1 MKKNFFYLILSVFLI
16 HSCSYKPLYTKNNF
30 GSHKINIIVKS
41 KGKYENNVVLMKNLL
56 EKKFNSK
63 ASRPSNLKLVIAL
76 DRKVSN
82 LGVNKDLNTF
92 GKRVTIFVN
101 YSMYDRKGSLTKGSL
116 TNSST
121 FNFSANDYAN
131 INSLEDSF
139 SKLVKHASENIA
151 TLVLAESFSRKINP

>member
-1 MKKNFFYLILSVFLI
+1 MNKILAILSILVFS
-16 HSCSYKPLYTKNNF
+16 SCSYKPLYTNKSF
-30 GSHKINIIVKS
+30 GSYKVNIIIKA
-41 KGKYENNVVLMKNLL
+41 KDKYENNVILMKNIL

-63 ASRPSNLKLVIAL
+63 AANPSNLKLIISL
-76 DRKVSN
+76 DRRVSN

-92 GKRVTIFVN
+92 GKRVSIFVN
-101 YSMYDRKGSLTKGSL
+101 YSMYDRKGNLTKGAL

-139 SKLVKHASENIA
+139 SKLVKHASENIS
-151 TLVLAESFSRKINP
+151 TLVLAESFSRKIYP

>member
-1 MKKNFFYLILSVFLI
+1 MKKKFFCLILSIFLI
-16 HSCSYKPLYTKNNF
+16 NSCSYKPLYTKKNF
-30 GSHKINIIVKS
+30 GLNKVNIIIKS

-56 EKKFNSK
+56 NKKFNSK
-63 ASRPSNLKLVIAL
+63 ASKPSNLKLVISL
-76 DRKVSN
+76 DRRVSN

-101 YSMYDRKGSLTKGSL
+101 YSMYDERGSLTKGSL

-139 SKLVKHASENIA
+139 SKLVKHASENIG
-151 TLVLAESFSRKINP
+151 TLVLAESFSRKIYP